1 MTEEKE
7 VIVVCE
13 KETVDNI
20 HRRIILIKNFL
31 NEYRWILDAYVSDFF
46 VSSFWTRLPG
56 SWTQYLQTLSPPQ
69 LSFLL
74 CPDVQTYSG
83 IPPLSLLSYRMCI
96 LSMALRREPVNLDD
110 RQQMQNILKH
120 LKGHRPKQHT
130 RTVPEGA
137 GDIERDRPS
146 LEPESRDPSSHLVDR
161 EEWRGVMKNG
171 QWMELEHVYR
181 KHVKPKKQHEIQ
193 KLSQTISHLC
203 CQCQCS
209 QVVDVGAGLGHLSRI
224 LTFAHGVK
232 VTTVEAEGGHAPKAE
247 QYDRETKKNIK
258 KAKLKKQKLEVKE
271 SANEWSELQGG
282 LPSHIVSRIH
292 AHIST
297 RDFLALIKHNRHEQ
311 QTEQCTEQTDRGSH
325 LESPQ
330 STQNE
335 SLCVNGA
342 VCRANSGG
350 VDSDVSMNN
359 FTHNNTQDGDVTKM
373 NTKSFTP
380 NKTNSYVCNPKKT
393 TSDITKDI
401 TNKSNMSEYEI
412 HNRDSNQKYQIAMV
426 TDKSEEVEAEDL
438 FVLDGLHACGD
449 LTPTLIRMFIN
460 CDAAMGLASVG
471 CCYMKLS
478 VDVTGGS
485 PGGVAKQEIGYPM
498 SQFVAGLPDSGL
510 TYSSR
515 ELACHFA
522 DCYIQRLKDNPA
534 HLKIHSYRA
543 ALQHVIRSVRP
554 DFQNGLI
561 KLTVKRATDLSF
573 ENYAKTALEK
583 LGFTSDIP
591 PEVLSVAESYLPLW
605 KNVVVFYTLRLCLA
619 PVVETLLLLDRM
631 LYLLEQGV
639 PSVLVPIFDPKLSP
653 RNYVLLALK
662 DWSSR

>member
-1 MTEEKE
+1 M
-7 VIVVCE
+7 
-13 KETVDNI
+13 
-20 HRRIILIKNFL
+20 
-31 NEYRWILDAYVSDFF
+31 YRLTGKFH
-46 VSSFWTRLPG
+46 L
-56 SWTQYLQTLSPPQ
+56 TQYLRTLSPPH

-83 IPPLSLLSYRMCI
+83 VPPLSLLSYRMCI
-96 LSMALRREPVNLDD
+96 LSMALRRQPVDLDD
-110 RQQMQNILKH
+110 RQQMQNILNH
-120 LKGHRPKQHT
+120 LKVCHPRQHT
-130 RTVPEGA
+130 KMVPQGAEDTEG
-137 GDIERDRPS
+137 DMPS
-146 LEPESRDPSSHLVDR
+146 LDLESCDPSSHLVDR

-203 CQCQCS
+203 CQCRCS
-209 QVVDVGAGLGHLSRI
+209 PVVDVGAGLGHLSRI

-247 QYDRETKKNIK
+247 QYDREIKKNIR
-258 KAKLKKQKLEVKE
+258 KAKLKKEKLAVRE
-271 SANEWSELQGG
+271 SADEWSEPVGG

-311 QTEQCTEQTDRGSH
+311 QTEQCREQTGSGSH
-325 LESPQ
+325 LESPHMN
-330 STQNE
+330 QNE
-335 SLCVNGA
+335 SLKTVCANGTA
-342 VCRANSGG
+342 YETNNER
-350 VDSDVSMNN
+350 VDSDVSKNN
-359 FTHNNTQDGDVTKM
+359 FPHINTQDGDVAEMSTECL
-373 NTKSFTP
+373 TP
-380 NKTNSYVCNPKKT
+380 NKTNSCTCSPKKT

-401 TNKSNMSEYEI
+401 TNENTMSKCEI
-412 HNRDSNQKYQIAMV
+412 HNRDSNQKHQVTME

-460 CDAAMGLASVG
+460 CEAAVGLASVG

-478 VDVTGGS
+478 VDVTGS
-485 PGGVAKQEIGYPM
+485 SEGVAQQDIGYPM
-498 SQFVAGLPDSGL
+498 SQFVAGLPDAGL

-543 ALQHVIRSVRP
+543 ALQHVIQSVRP

-561 KLTVKRATDLSF
+561 KLTVRRATDLSF

-605 KNVVVFYTLRLCLA
+605 KDVVVFYTLRLCLA

-631 LYLLEQGV
+631 LYLLEHGV

-653 RNYVLLALK
+653 RNYVLLATK
-662 DWSSR
+662 E